1 MTGFYLIHQ
10 LTSNTKQISLQI
22 AQGPN
27 VKMSTPPGLQLWDGL
42 AIVLL
47 SSLKKSPQTGTIDAS
62 LETESYFLLY
72 NIPFYIFG
80 ASQHVT
86 VLPVQIFEKKN
97 CN

>member
-1 MTGFYLIHQ
+1 MERSRCKVVVLCEKKKGRSYRCNSWCVHEL
-10 LTSNTKQISLQI
+10 SLE
-22 AQGPN
+22 
-27 VKMSTPPGLQLWDGL
+27 K
-42 AIVLL
+42 
-47 SSLKKSPQTGTIDAS
+47 SLQTGTIDAS

-97 CN
+97 VIEG